1 MTVRETLAFV
11 CKNRGGG
18 SNYGTETETSK
29 GNIEV
34 SSNSL
39 PPKDLEEL
47 MSSLKMDKLLIEEIR
62 IRKGGYQFF
71 FRFKGEDYVMSCIVA
86 FKVMKSNLDALNI
99 SLQDFY
105 AQLYPRILE
114 YMSWSEDNNEE
125 EDDDREAESDE
136 DDFNEIDYA

>member
-1 MTVRETLAFV
+1 MTMRETLAFV
-11 CKNRGGG
+11 CKSRGGG
-18 SNYGTETETSK
+18 SNYAELARRLEERKMQISNLLLSRHLYERTETETSK

-39 PPKDLEEL
+39 PPKDVEEL

-114 YMSWSEDNNEE
+114 YMSW
-125 EDDDREAESDE
+125 R
-136 DDFNEIDYA
+136 